1 MKKFGIALLVII
13 DIALFACGI
22 TGYIYNGKRVEP
34 EPEKPVE
41 KPQEVKYRYYLED
54 VEQDTMPQNETITN
68 EDGTTTTNVLY
79 KLSNFACSNGNSGE
93 WNENTWTFTP
103 TEIKDSE
110 CSLYF
115 VKSKYEVTLT
125 ITNGTE
131 SEDNLKFI
139 DRETNGVF
147 GITPNEGYEFQEAT
161 CSDNKEA
168 TWNAANNTLE
178 INAITKD
185 VTCKVVFGIQNLTLD
200 VTVTN
205 GKGNTTET
213 AKYGDSISAI
223 VEPNTGYENPT
234 VTCTN
239 DQIATFDNNKIT
251 IEKLT
256 KSTKCKVTF
265 KKVQL
270 EKFNLK
276 IDTLPDTIKITAGS
290 NSQEIESG
298 KTGTFTLKADEGFEI
313 DNISCGGITPS
324 KETLADGSIKY
335 SFIGMT
341 SNITCSVTAKVK

>member
-1 MKKFGIALLVII
+1 MRKFVLVLLILAELI
-13 DIALFACGI
+13 LAGGGI
-22 TGYIYNGKRVEP
+22 TGYIYDNKRVEP

-41 KPQEVKYRYYLED
+41 KQQEVKYRYYLEEI
-54 VEQDTMPQNETITN
+54 EQDTMPQNEVINN
-68 EDGTTTTNVLY
+68 EDGTQTTNVLY
-79 KLSNFACSNGNSGE
+79 KLSNFACSNGVTGE
-93 WNENTWTFTP
+93 WDDATWTFTP
-103 TEIKDSE
+103 NEIKDSE

-115 VKSKYEVTLT
+115 VKAKYEVTLT

-131 SEDNLKFI
+131 SEDNLKFV
-139 DRETNGVF
+139 DRESNGVF
-147 GITPNEGYEFQEAT
+147 TITPNEGYEFQEAT

-223 VEPNTGYENPT
+223 VEPNSGYENPT
-234 VTCTN
+234 ITCTN
-239 DQIATFDNNKIT
+239 NQVALFDNNKIT

-256 KSTKCKVTF
+256 KNTKCKVTF

-270 EKFNLK
+270 EKFTLK
-276 IDTLPDTIKITAGS
+276 IDTLPDTIKITSGS

-313 DNISCGGITPS
+313 DNITCGGITPS
-324 KETLADGSIKY
+324 KEVLADGSIKY

-341 SNITCSVTAKVK
+341 SNIACSVTSKVK